1 MPSRRQRRINA
12 LLRQALGQL
21 LQSEVADPRLD
32 FVTVTGVETS
42 PDLRQAHIY
51 VTFLTNPQDQQES
64 LEALRKAAGYLRRQL
79 GQKVYLRYLP
89 ELTFHLDSSSETGF
103 RIDGILDEL
112 ENSRENME
120 E

>member
-1 MPSRRQRRINA
+1 
-12 LLRQALGQL
+12 LRQALGEL
-21 LQSEVADPRLD
+21 LQQDVADPRLD
-32 FVTVTGVETS
+32 LVTVTGVETS
-42 PDLRQAHIY
+42 SDLRQAHIY
-51 VTFLTNPQDQQES
+51 VTFLINPQDQQES
-64 LEALRKAAGYLRRQL
+64 LEVLRKATGYLRRQL

-103 RIDGILDEL
+103 RIDSVLDEL